1 MKNISKL
8 FIIVVM
14 MTLLVGCGKVATL
27 KDGEQKIAGTKDDN
41 FSSNQLYD
49 AMIEKYGAEAFVDM
63 LDTSIFNKMYSET
76 DDEKE
81 YIKSQLKDL
90 EESAKQN
97 KTSYEDLIKYY
108 GFENEKALKEYMS
121 LNYRRDKAVN
131 NYISKDIK
139 DSEIKDYYDSD
150 IYGDIK
156 VKHIL
161 IGVTTDDKDSDKEK
175 TEKESKAKKTAE
187 EVIEKLKKGEKFE
200 DLAKK
205 YSTDTATAKKGG
217 DLGWVAHGDMV
228 TEFDT
233 AAFGLEKG
241 KYTTSPIKTTYGY
254 HVILKEDQKEKPKL
268 EKVKSTILDA
278 LVKQKLSSDSTL
290 YYTALDGIRKDAGLK
305 FEDSKL
311 KKLYNKY
318 VQDQKDKAKQSA
330 TNATTN
336 S

>member
-1 MKNISKL
+1 MKRFTKL
-8 FIIVVM
+8 FIVM
-14 MTLLVGCGKVATL
+14 LLAVFMVGCGKVATL
-27 KDGEQKIAGTKDDN
+27 KNGEQKIASTKEDN

-49 AMIEKYGAEAFVDM
+49 AMIEKYGAESFVKL
-63 LDTSIFNKMYSET
+63 LDTAILDKMYKET

-90 EESAKQN
+90 KDAAEKN
-97 KTSYEDLIKYY
+97 KMSYEELISNY
-108 GFENEKALKEYMS
+108 GFESEKDLKEYLK
-121 LNYRRDKAVN
+121 LNFRRDKAVN
-131 NYISKDIK
+131 NYVSKEIK
-139 DSEIKDYYDSD
+139 DSEIKAYYESD

-161 IGVTTDDKDSDKEK
+161 IGVTNDDNASEKENKEK
-175 TEKESKAKKTAE
+175 DSKAKKTAE

-217 DLGWVAHGDMV
+217 DLGWVSHGAMV

-233 AAFGLEKG
+233 AAFNLEKG

-268 EKVKSTILDA
+268 DKVKSTILDA
-278 LVKQKLSSDSTL
+278 LVKQKLSSDPTL
-290 YYTALDGIRKDAGLK
+290 YYSSLDGIRKDAGLK
-305 FEDSKL
+305 FEDSNL

-318 VQDQKDKAKQSA
+318 VSDQKAKAKQSA
-330 TNATTN
+330 SSTTTA